1 MSGQQPPPYPGPY
14 GQQPPDGPPPGQ
26 PPPDG
31 PPPGQPPPYPGPPGQ
46 PPPGQQPPPYPGP
59 PAQPSPYP
67 GPYGQPPAGQ
77 PGYPPQQ
84 YPAQQY
90 PPQQYPQYAQ
100 QPYQGYPPTGYA
112 PAPKQP
118 PDSTARM
125 IGWILAGTA
134 LVVGIAAFMTWGTIE
149 FQGRSFDING
159 VTGSDVPGDDEAK
172 DGIITLI
179 FAIPVLGF
187 GIVRA
192 FGSLSLT
199 AGIIGTVMGTL
210 IALIGVADIVDIQDK
225 KEDLEIV
232 AGGVEVSI
240 GIGLWLTLIGGI
252 AMTVVGIFG
261 IVKRR

>member
-14 GQQPPDGPPPGQ
+14 GQQPPGQPPPGQ
-26 PPPDG
+26 Q
-31 PPPGQPPPYPGPPGQ
+31 PPGQQPPGQ

-67 GPYGQPPAGQ
+67 GQYGQPPAGQ

-90 PPQQYPQYAQ
+90 PQYPQPYQGYPQ
-100 QPYQGYPPTGYA
+100 QPYQGYPQTGYA

-134 LVVGIAAFMTWGTIE
+134 LVVGIAAFLTWGTIE

-225 KEDLEIV
+225 KEEFEAI
-232 AGGVEVSI
+232 GGVEVSI
-240 GIGLWLTLIGGI
+240 GIGLWLTLIGGV
-252 AMTVVGIFG
+252 AMALVGIVG

>member
-14 GQQPPDGPPPGQ
+14 GQQPPGQQPPGQ
-26 PPPDG
+26 
-31 PPPGQPPPYPGPPGQ
+31 Q
-46 PPPGQQPPPYPGP
+46 PPGQQPPPYPGP

-67 GPYGQPPAGQ
+67 GQYGQPPAGQ
-77 PGYPPQQ
+77 GYPAQQYPTQQ

-90 PPQQYPQYAQ
+90 PQYGQQYPQYGQ
-100 QPYQGYPPTGYA
+100 QPYQTYPPAGYG

-125 IGWILAGTA
+125 LGWVLAGTA
-134 LVVGIAAFMTWGTIE
+134 LVVGIAAFLTWGTVE
-149 FQGRSFDING
+149 LGGQSFDING
-159 VTGSDVPGDDEAK
+159 VSGSDVPGDDEAK

-187 GIVRA
+187 GVVRA

-199 AGIIGTVMGTL
+199 AGIIGTVMGAL
-210 IALIGVADIVDIQDK
+210 IALIAVIDIVDIQDK
-225 KEDLEIV
+225 KDELGSV
-232 AGGVEVSI
+232 PGAGGIDVSV
-240 GIGLWLTLIGGI
+240 GIGLWLTLAGGI
-252 AMTVVGIFG
+252 AMTLVGVAA